1 MGMSGRW
8 FVSDLELRT
17 VEVIGAAVLNVFV
30 PDLMATESTASDVG
44 SGIAGCIN
52 NYNDLTATSL
62 ESWLIRG
69 IIPKWPNF
77 SG

>member
-1 MGMSGRW
+1 MDFPTKNVIFHSYVSLPEGILNGSFPMGMSGRW

-44 SGIAGCIN
+44 SGIRFKP
-52 NYNDLTATSL
+52 S
-62 ESWLIRG
+62 
-69 IIPKWPNF
+69 P
-77 SG
+77 